1 MFFRRSTG
9 MCRDPQ
15 YVGLDVKAMI
25 AGNNICAKRYLGLVD
40 KFGLKFVQLAG
51 EKMIEDSEAKARAKL
66 RSMPD
71 GTWVTRQYVT
81 TLDRK
86 TRKSVAQ
93 QLYCT
98 MTKKSDELQFRFH
111 RYEPADRHGP

>member
-1 MFFRRSTG
+1 MFQTLTG

-15 YVGLDVKAMI
+15 YVGHDLKAII

-40 KFGLKFVQLAG
+40 KFGLKFVRLAG
-51 EKMIEDSEAKARAKL
+51 EKMISDSEAKARAKL

-71 GTWVTRQYVT
+71 GTWLTRQYVT

-86 TRKSVAQ
+86 TRSPSPSSFSA
-93 QLYCT
+93 
-98 MTKKSDELQFRFH
+98 R
-111 RYEPADRHGP
+111 

>member
-1 MFFRRSTG
+1 
-9 MCRDPQ
+9 
-15 YVGLDVKAMI
+15 MI
-25 AGNNICAKRYLGLVD
+25 AGNNICAKRYLGLVE

-51 EKMIEDSEAKARAKL
+51 EKMIEDSEAKSRAKL

-86 TRKSVAQ
+86 DAQIRSAAALLHDDEESATSFISISPARARKPTPIITRPCRAPS
-93 QLYCT
+93 LI
-98 MTKKSDELQFRFH
+98 SRW
-111 RYEPADRHGP
+111 R